1 MKKKSALQKKKDNPR
16 SKYWQT
22 KADDLWKLIIHD
34 RQVCAVNNEGCSSK
48 LEAHHLITR
57 ANKVTRHRIENGVL
71 LCCNHHKFCTK
82 LSAHKAP
89 LAFSEW
95 LQENDPDTWEWCS
108 RNKFKVGT
116 YDYEAAYGLLLEYCT
131 ESHIDV

>member
-1 MKKKSALQKKKDNPR
+1 MMAKSALQKKKDNPR

-34 RQVCAVNNEGCSSK
+34 RGRCAVGNDDCSSK
-48 LEAHHLITR
+48 LEAHHLISR
-57 ANKVTRHRIENGVL
+57 GNKSTRHCIENGIL
-71 LCCNHHKFCTK
+71 LCCNHHKFSVK

-95 LQENDPDTWEWCS
+95 LEDNDPDTYEWCS
-108 RNKFKVGT
+108 KNKWKASK
-116 YDYEAAYGLLLEYCT
+116 YDYEKAYGLLLEYCV
-131 ESHIDV
+131 EHGIDV